1 MEWYEEGTMS
11 DLIEEWE
18 KTYYFDDDGTYE
30 EWEEE

>member
-18 KTYYFDDDGTYE
+18 KTYYFE
-30 EWEEE
+30 EPIEEGEE